1 MKVNPVLL
9 IFLAVGSFFLFR
21 EYARIR
27 SGQTRREPEFRL
39 RRIKK
44 VGSVFQFLIAFG
56 LAVGLYSVLAFWCG
70 GPFFSQYPK
79 HMVVA
84 PGHIYTALAD
94 MPGDIQ
100 ALMLVKIGLGFA
112 AAAVLFALFG
122 LYRRGIL
129 FSARNVLY
137 IRFQGYYLIL
147 NFIVDYQMQG
157 ALYDMVVSTT
167 PLFLGFLIIFIAWI
181 MDEGRKI
188 QEEQEL
194 TV

>member
-21 EYARIR
+21 EYVRMR
-27 SGQTRREPEFRL
+27 CGKTRREPEFRL

-44 VGSVFQFLIAFG
+44 VGFVFQFLIAFS
-56 LAVGLYSVLAFWCG
+56 LSVGLYSVLAFLCG
-70 GPFFSQYPK
+70 GPFFSQYPAR
-79 HMVVA
+79 MVVA
-84 PGHIYTALAD
+84 PGHIYTALAE
-94 MPGDIQ
+94 MPGNIL

-157 ALYDMVVSTT
+157 ALHDLVVSTT
-167 PLFLGFLIIFIAWI
+167 PFFLGFFVIFIAWI

-188 QEEQEL
+188 QEEQAL